1 MATEVLELPVE
12 GMDCASCAG
21 HVKKA
26 IEELAGVASV
36 DVLFAVEKVR
46 VSLDPKTVGVED
58 IRRAV
63 SAAGYKVPSAPG
75 EEGSES
81 VGAAG
86 GYSRQVLAILGL
98 VFGIV
103 VFVVV
108 VGEWLGLFE
117 AATERVPLPLGILLV
132 VLAGFDLFRNVLRQ
146 VFRRRIISH
155 TLMSLGVVAALAVG
169 QWATALVV
177 VLFMRVGEYVE
188 EYTTNRARRAVK
200 QLTALAP
207 ETARVEREGEEREV
221 PIGDVRAGE
230 IVVVRP
236 GEKIPVDG
244 EVVEGV
250 ATVNQA
256 TITGESM
263 PVEVG
268 AGSHVYAATFAS
280 LGGLRVRVSQVG
292 ADTTFGR
299 IVKLVEEAESN
310 RAEVQRLAD
319 RVSGYLL
326 PIVLAVAALTLVLR
340 RDPLAVAAVLVVA
353 CSCSFALA
361 TPVAMLASIG
371 AGAKRGLLIKGGKY
385 LELLARAD
393 VLLLDKTGTLTVGR
407 PRIESVTSLNGFSE
421 DEILTLAGSAEW
433 YSEHPLAEAVRES
446 ARARELPLR
455 KPQGFSALPGF
466 GVEAVLDGRKVRVG
480 NARIGDGAA
489 AIPKDLLTHVAGK
502 TLLYLEVDGRAE
514 AVLAAADVLR
524 PEVPEALRQIR
535 KLGIKHIELLTGD
548 NEATAKEFA
557 KNLGI
562 SYSAEL
568 LPEDKIEKVKSYQDA
583 GHVVVMVGD
592 GVNDAPALAQADV
605 GIAMGVAGSDVSLE
619 AAHLAL
625 LRDDWEL
632 VPQAFAIA
640 KRTMRVVKGNFLLTA
655 LYNVV
660 GLSLAAFGIMPP
672 IVAAAAQSLPDLGIL
687 GNSARLLRD

>member
-1 MATEVLELPVE
+1 
-12 GMDCASCAG
+12 
-21 HVKKA
+21 
-26 IEELAGVASV
+26 
-36 DVLFAVEKVR
+36 
-46 VSLDPKTVGVED
+46 
-58 IRRAV
+58 
-63 SAAGYKVPSAPG
+63 
-75 EEGSES
+75 
-81 VGAAG
+81 
-86 GYSRQVLAILGL
+86 
-98 VFGIV
+98 
-103 VFVVV
+103 
-108 VGEWLGLFE
+108 
-117 AATERVPLPLGILLV
+117 
-132 VLAGFDLFRNVLRQ
+132 
-146 VFRRRIISH
+146 
-155 TLMSLGVVAALAVG
+155 MSLGVVAALAVG